1 MPGRQPKE
9 RQNSM
14 DKNNT
19 TMKRKFYILFA
30 LAAALTA
37 ALPGKAQQKKEA
49 YVVQLPGKTELKF
62 VYDGNKSK
70 TEQVA
75 KKLRLKVWDI
85 DETQTLSTGLKIPAW
100 AGSLDSSNKWAKKVV
115 FDKSFKDYKP
125 KSTLYWFNMCESLE
139 EVDGMENLNTFSV
152 TDMRYMFKGC
162 SSLKTLDLYGF
173 KTLNVARFAGMFN
186 GCSSLTTIYCED
198 TWTAGLG
205 KSNGM
210 FDGCAKLK
218 GAVAYDSKKT
228 DVEMANP
235 ETGYFTKK
243 VEEYDIWV
251 AGVKVTNLNA
261 GNVTG
266 TWLKGGKVSY
276 DKAAN
281 TLTLD
286 NAVVDYDG
294 DSGMELACT
303 DLVVRLVGDS
313 KISYKGNIIIQ
324 KTTTFTG
331 GGSLTAISTDGYGAI
346 NPRDA
351 AKLTIDG
358 CTVVAKGGKGIIC
371 TEESTLAVKN
381 GAMVSATGTDFS
393 IGGNTAVELDGVEIL
408 SPTEELLWGGFILDK
423 KLFTK
428 VLLYGKTV
436 KPVTTEVVIGP
447 AGGLYGVM
455 LDSYNDKKIAVI
467 KAVRESTSM
476 GLKEAKELVEKAPV
490 VVIESL
496 SIAAAIAARDRLIE
510 AGGTAHI
517 YLHGTWKPSGISS
530 PTAGVQRRGVY
541 NLHGVSIGTSADR
554 LPAGVYIIDG
564 KKIVKK

>member
-1 MPGRQPKE
+1 
-9 RQNSM
+9 
-14 DKNNT
+14 
-19 TMKRKFYILFA
+19 MKRKFYILLA

-49 YVVQLPGKTELKF
+49 YVVQSVDKTTLTF
-62 VYDGNKSK
+62 VYDKDKNAAMLM
-70 TEQVA
+70 A
-75 KKLRLKVWDI
+75 KRLKAKVWGI
-85 DETQTLSTGLKIPAW
+85 DDKQALSTGLEIPAW
-100 AGSLDSSNKWAKKVV
+100 VGSLDSPNTWTKKVV
-115 FDKSFKDYKP
+115 FRGSFKDYRP
-125 KSTLYWFNMCESLE
+125 ESTFRWFYMCKSLE
-139 EVDGMENLNTFSV
+139 EVDSVENLNTSGV
-152 TDMRYMFKGC
+152 KDMRYMFSGC

-173 KTLNVARFAGMFN
+173 STLNVGKFSGMFS
-186 GCSSLTTIYCED
+186 GCSSLSTIYCGYAWAD
-198 TWTAGLG
+198 ILQD
-205 KSNGM
+205 SDM
-210 FDGCAKLK
+210 FKDCTKLK

-228 DVEMANP
+228 GSAMANP

-276 DKAAN
+276 DKATN

-286 NAVVDYDG
+286 NAVIDYDG
-294 DSGMELACT
+294 DYGMDLTCNGLA
-303 DLVVRLVGDS
+303 VQLVGDS
-313 KISYKGNIIIQ
+313 KISYKGNIIIR
-324 KTTTFTG
+324 KSTTFTG

-371 TEESTLAVKN
+371 TEKSSLAVKN
-381 GAMVSATGTDFS
+381 GAMVSAIGTDFS
-393 IGGNTAVELDGVEIL
+393 IGGNTEVTLDGVEIL
-408 SPTEELLWGGFILDK
+408 SPTEELLWGGSVLDK
-423 KLFTK
+423 NAFTK
-428 VLLYGKTV
+428 VLLYEKTF

-455 LDSYNDKKIAVI
+455 LDSYNDKKLAVI
-467 KAVRESTSM
+467 KAVKESTSM

-490 VVIESL
+490 VVLESL

-517 YLHGTWKPSGISS
+517 YPHGTWKPSGISS
-530 PTAGVQRRGVY
+530 PAIGAQRKGVY